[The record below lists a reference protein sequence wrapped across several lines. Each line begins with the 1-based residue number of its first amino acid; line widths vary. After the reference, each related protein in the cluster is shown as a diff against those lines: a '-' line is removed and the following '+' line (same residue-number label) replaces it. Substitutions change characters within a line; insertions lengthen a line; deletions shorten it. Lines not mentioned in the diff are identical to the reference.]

1 MKHPRLRRGIIIC
14 RRSPPLPQPR
24 PYTMHGGA
32 RSGGFAAGTLRG
44 IPAGMPWGTQCA
56 PNSRIRSCP
65 ALWHAS
71 VSGLG
76 RALTGSGK
84 PWPGARSTGQKPYT
98 IPGALLRRQS
108 RRAARRAGFGA
119 CGAKGQ
125 RPLPRRERSPAP
137 PHKKIPRRAL
147 CLGKD
152 LFCLLRLFFSP
163 LFAGQFSP
171 LPLRPC

>member
-1 MKHPRLRRGIIIC
+1 MQTQPAAAAAKAVYDARGRTFRRFC
-14 RRSPPLPQPR
+14 RRNSAGDPPQ
-24 PYTMHGGA
+24 A
-32 RSGGFAAGTLRG
+32 
-44 IPAGMPWGTQCA
+44 C
-56 PNSRIRSCP
+56 PNSRIRFCP

-71 VSGLG
+71 VSGLD
-76 RALTGSGK
+76 RVLTGSGK

-98 IPGALLRRQS
+98 VPGALLRRQS
-108 RRAARRAGFGA
+108 RRTARRAGFGA

-137 PHKKIPRRAL
+137 PHKKIPRRAF

>member
-1 MKHPRLRRGIIIC
+1 MQTQPAAAAAKAVYDARGRTFRRFC
-14 RRSPPLPQPR
+14 RRNSAGDPR
-24 PYTMHGGA
+24 RHALGHA
-32 RSGGFAAGTLRG
+32 VR
-44 IPAGMPWGTQCA
+44 
-56 PNSRIRSCP
+56 PNSRIRFCS

-119 CGAKGQ
+119 AGAKGQ

>member
-1 MKHPRLRRGIIIC
+1 MKHTKLPLGAFLFADAARRC
-14 RRSPPLPQPR
+14 RSQGRIRCTGAHVPAVLPPELCGGSPQACL
-24 PYTMHGGA
+24 GA
-32 RSGGFAAGTLRG
+32 RSAPQLPYTLLPG
-44 IPAGMPWGTQCA
+44 SMA
-56 PNSRIRSCP
+56 
-65 ALWHAS
+65 
-71 VSGLG
+71 SGLG

-98 IPGALLRRQS
+98 VPGALLRRQS

-119 CGAKGQ
+119 AGAKGQ
-125 RPLPRRERSPAP
+125 RPLPQRERSPAP

-152 LFCLLRLFFSP
+152 LFCLLRPFFSP
-163 LFAGQFSP
+163 LSAGYFSP